1 MNRHPFDA
9 VSFVFGLL
17 YLGIGL
23 VLVTDTAGAIPM
35 NWVGPAAAIGV
46 GAVIL
51 FAAWPRRARDEERQ
65 ETPS

>member
-17 YLGIGL
+17 YLGGGL
-23 VLVTDTAGAIPM
+23 VLVTGTAGAIPM
-35 NWVGPAAAIGV
+35 NWVGASVAIGG